1 MKVLNKLILIFFLSI
16 FTIDSLNASEKVALI
31 DINYIIQNSTIGKKT
46 LKNIEILNN
55 KNMSQLEKK
64 NKDLED
70 LESKIKNKRNIISEQ
85 EFNNEVKAFQQK
97 VQDFTKE
104 KNKTVKDYKNFQK
117 EELAKIFKLLN
128 PIISNYMKKNSV
140 NILIDTKN
148 VFMSNSN
155 LNLTEDIL
163 KTINDEIK

>member
-31 DINYIIQNSTIGKKT
+31 DINYIIQNSTIGKKK